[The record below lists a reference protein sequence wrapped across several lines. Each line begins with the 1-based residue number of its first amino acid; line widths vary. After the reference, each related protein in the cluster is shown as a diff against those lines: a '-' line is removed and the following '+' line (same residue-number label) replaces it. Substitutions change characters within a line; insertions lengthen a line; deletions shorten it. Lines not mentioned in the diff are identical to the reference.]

1 MKKIVCNI
9 ILSIVTFVAL
19 LIYNNDFLNGNSYDI
34 FITLLFFAIY
44 YFDSKFNTK
53 CNKKAKNANYDISM
67 VCSNNSR

>member
-19 LIYNNDFLNGNSYDI
+19 LIYNNDFLNGNSYNI

-44 YFDSKFNTK
+44 YFYSKFNTK
-53 CNKKAKNANYDISM
+53 CNKKQKYILLYL
-67 VCSNNSR
+67 VLYWG